1 MLLQVTQQIKSPIAM
16 NTKDKDDALAI
27 KDMLTNFFSTLLHYS
42 FTHTRDGW
50 RVLPDIETY
59 LLSYR
64 VALNTVNLM
73 RNLYHNL
80 IVSLTSDIKQLL
92 QNTSKEG
99 QQVRQADFCCAG
111 RDLTVRQ
118 TLKNVFFENIAH
130 LILFVEEFIFVHPKH
145 EAIKLDDAKDRNK
158 LDLNRHHL
166 HIHMHRSKKHRG
178 PLEISTDAQT
188 NTSGPSSHQSG
199 SAKWKDFQLC
209 KDLIELAE
217 LLMKDPYIDWLWTC
231 DTASYFGSKKHH
243 VFHSI
248 LRQLLALLRE
258 AENHLDRAKIC
269 TKKTDLEQ
277 AEMLLLGINSQLIK
291 IEENRS
297 RLLQYITG
305 MVAYTA

>member
-1 MLLQVTQQIKSPIAM
+1 M
-16 NTKDKDDALAI
+16 
-27 KDMLTNFFSTLLHYS
+27 
-42 FTHTRDGW
+42 
-50 RVLPDIETY
+50 
-59 LLSYR
+59 
-64 VALNTVNLM
+64 
-73 RNLYHNL
+73 
-80 IVSLTSDIKQLL
+80 
-92 QNTSKEG
+92 
-99 QQVRQADFCCAG
+99 
-111 RDLTVRQ
+111 
-118 TLKNVFFENIAH
+118 FFENIAH

-145 EAIKLDDAKDRNK
+145 EAIKLDDPKDRNK

-178 PLEISTDAQT
+178 GLEL
-188 NTSGPSSHQSG
+188 TSDSLGSESEHSSHRAVSG
-199 SAKWKDFQLC
+199 KWKDFQLC

-231 DTASYFGSKKHH
+231 DTTSYFGSKKHH

-258 AENHLDRAKIC
+258 SENHLDRAKIRD
-269 TKKTDLEQ
+269 KQTDLEQ

-305 MVAYTA
+305 KLEFANLSTRINLW